1 MSFKLGQES
10 EGLKKTMA
18 EEPRTTR
25 DSIYRAARS
34 IKRRDNSLYNALR
47 SIYQDSIFVNEISQL
62 WPKLPL
68 VANLRCGLWYS
79 PRFDATCYFK
89 STDGHTNN
97 LSFNTSRL
105 NLHLPLLAGEKGGCI
120 IIDSTRKGKRFP
132 DSMSKTI
139 PIWSC
144 VLNRSI
150 FNHLKKLSNTDQL
163 IDAGFNGDNI
173 RELLDKWDCGL
184 HLPLWVSKT
193 EKACIEA
200 RLDEWTRQLDESGA
214 DIASLASC
222 LRKPLRPLWVSQKT
236 VIWLNEV
243 PEHDSWDFIPL
254 ILVSGSASGEIQQYR
269 TNSEFSSSY
278 IPGAGDDEESWARGL
293 SPNVFWTH
301 VDDLIDSEP
310 YLCNKKVAEIV
321 ENDRVY
327 RAHRGEEAPQ
337 VLVKCSKSSGGINHT
352 KSDEILSLSVPK
364 PKVDEESLVSWLAST
379 NLAVGASQVASKVT
393 SIDCILN
400 CDQNPISVPQT
411 YHEEHLHLP
420 MKGSKFDRFSI
431 LKNLPS
437 AVDFAKMKMSLGKK
451 LLICCQDGEDISVCV
466 SLAILVSLFNEEGE
480 FDGGKSFEKKS
491 ITKIEMRRMLIF
503 ICKYVVNA
511 RPSRG
516 NLKQVL
522 SFLSSGNSED

>member
-1 MSFKLGQES
+1 MGAKS
-10 EGLKKTMA
+10 
-18 EEPRTTR
+18 EEPMMTTR
-25 DSIYRAARS
+25 DSIYRAARN

-47 SIYQDSIFVNEISQL
+47 SIYQDSIFVHEISLL

-79 PRFDATCYFK
+79 EKFDATCYFK

-139 PIWSC
+139 PMWSC
-144 VLNRSI
+144 VVNRSI
-150 FNHLKKLSNTDQL
+150 FNHWNRLCN
-163 IDAGFNGDNI
+163 IDAGLTSDDDGDNI
-173 RELLDKWDCGL
+173 RKLLDKWDCSL
-184 HLPLWVSKT
+184 HLPLWVSNT
-193 EKACIEA
+193 ERASIEA
-200 RLDEWTRQLDESGA
+200 RLDEWTRELDESGA

-243 PEHDSWDFIPL
+243 PEHDSWDFTPL
-254 ILVSGSASGEIQQYR
+254 ILVSASASGELQNR
-269 TNSEFSSSY
+269 TSSEFSWNY

-301 VDDLIDSEP
+301 VDDLIHSGPD
-310 YLCNKKVAEIV
+310 LCNQKVAEIV

-327 RAHRGEEAPQ
+327 RAHRGQEAPQ
-337 VLVKCSKSSGGINHT
+337 VVVKCSKSNGGVNHA
-352 KSDEILSLSVPK
+352 KSDEILCLSAQI
-364 PKVDEESLVSWLAST
+364 PKVDEERLVFWLSST
-379 NLAVGASQVASKVT
+379 NLAVGASQVACKET

-400 CDQNPISVPQT
+400 CDQNPISVPVS
-411 YHEEHLHLP
+411 YLEEHLHLP

-431 LKNLPS
+431 SRNLPP
-437 AVDFAKMKMSLGKK
+437 AVNFAKLKMSSGKK
-451 LLICCQDGEDISVCV
+451 VLVCCQDG
-466 SLAILVSLFNEEGE
+466 
-480 FDGGKSFEKKS
+480 
-491 ITKIEMRRMLIF
+491 
-503 ICKYVVNA
+503 KYQYMCLLGHLDVII
-511 RPSRG
+511 
-516 NLKQVL
+516 Q
-522 SFLSSGNSED
+522 